1 MKKVLLIFGLL
12 LVLAGCGK
20 TSESDI
26 VRKFDKS
33 VKDTKGYHLKGKLEI
48 NRNDNK
54 YTYDVD
60 SSYKI
65 GDLFKVSL
73 KNTTND
79 HEQIILKNS
88 DAVYV
93 LTPNLNKSFK
103 FKSEWPYNN
112 SQIYLLQPLVT
123 DLKSDKNKI
132 FKETKNGYVFTTKV
146 DYTNDKTLVKQ
157 KIYLDKDGKLVKVV
171 VMDDNNNVVMKFNVI
186 DLNMNASFSN
196 NYFKLDN
203 KYLTDTKSNK
213 DNEKNKNDEKQ
224 EKTTSSITDESV
236 YPMYVPADTYLSSQD
251 VVKTDDGERVIM
263 TFAGESP
270 FTLVQENMNNTMV
283 DYISGDPYL
292 VLDTVG
298 AITEDSVMW
307 VSNNTEY
314 YVTSD
319 VMNIDE
325 LLTVAES
332 INVKAVA
339 K

>member
-1 MKKVLLIFGLL
+1 MKKIFLFLGLL
-12 LVLAGCGK
+12 LLLVGCGK
-20 TSESDI
+20 NSESE
-26 VRKFDKS
+26 VVNKFDKELHN
-33 VKDTKGYHLKGKLEI
+33 TKGYSLKGKLEI

-54 YTYDVD
+54 YTYDVE
-60 SSYKI
+60 SAYKKN
-65 GDLFKVSL
+65 DLFKVSL

-79 HEQIILKNS
+79 HEQIILKNE

-112 SQIYLLQPLVT
+112 SQIYLLQPINT
-123 DLKSDKNKI
+123 DLKQDKNRV
-132 FKETKNGYVFTTKV
+132 FKKLKNGYMITTKV
-146 DYTNDKTLVKQ
+146 NYTNDKTLKKQ
-157 KIYLDKDGKLVKVV
+157 EIYLDKDGKLTKVIV
-171 VMDDNNNVVMKFNVI
+171 LDDNNNPVMKFKVTNL
-186 DLNMNASFSN
+186 DMNASFSN
-196 NYFKLDN
+196 NYFDLDK
-203 KYLTDTKSNK
+203 KYLS
-213 DNEKNKNDEKQ
+213 NDEDKKK
-224 EKTTSSITDESV
+224 ETKDKTTAKTDDEV
-236 YPMYVPADTYLSSQD
+236 YPMYVPTDTYLSSQD

-270 FTLVQENMNNTMV
+270 FTLVQESMNTST

-307 VSNNTEY
+307 VSNDKEY
-314 YVTSD
+314 YVASESMD
-319 VMNIDE
+319 IDE